1 MQKIINYLFSGKIEL
16 QDLSLTD
23 LIKLMKM
30 ASMMVLDELL
40 AGTQSFVLGFLPN
53 IRVNYGS
60 IPELLDAL
68 IMAEQFHLTKIK
80 HAIDHELYRVLKDIP
95 HIPEVVQDSEAFKR
109 LPVDLL
115 KNLLV
120 GGYDDDD
127 NDGQDYP
134 FDYPFAYDEGPSAK
148 DTFDAFVFWLSG
160 NEIKEKEKKLILDNF
175 KLDDFTGEELLDVR
189 KSGLFSIEEIDEQL
203 TEILKAD
210 DVGLFVLNAKDK
222 EIDSLKKEVKKLKE
236 GLAKK

>member
-134 FDYPFAYDEGPSAK
+134 FDYPFNYDEGPSAK